1 MKQLPSAFRAM
12 PTTAAAAVLALS
24 AGLCAVAPA
33 NAETSEPTPTCGLI
47 CLPGLSDPDP
57 KDPRT
62 PRPKPSPEE
71 PSTPPAPAP
80 PAPPRPA
87 ETAAAPVPT
96 LAPEPGESAVD
107 GTPGAAGATATGTTL
122 STAGPSTESNWNKP
136 ITKSTKP
143 TQAAAIS
150 GADGPGFG
158 DPGLLTILVGVLLVG
173 LGGLAFAWWGR
184 NRASA
189 H

>member
-1 MKQLPSAFRAM
+1 MKQKPSALRVVSA
-12 PTTAAAAVLALS
+12 TAAASVLALS
-24 AGLCAVAPA
+24 IGLWVVAPA

-47 CLPGLSDPDP
+47 CLPGLSEPDP

-62 PRPKPSPEE
+62 PRPKPTSEE
-71 PSTPPAPAP
+71 PTAPPAPAP
-80 PAPPRPA
+80 PAPPPA
-87 ETAAAPVPT
+87 EPAPAPVPT
-96 LAPEPGESAVD
+96 MAPEMSELAGQASSEAATSAQSA
-107 GTPGAAGATATGTTL
+107 TP
-122 STAGPSTESNWNKP
+122 STALPSTESNWNKP

-143 TQAAAIS
+143 TQAAAVS
-150 GADGPGFG
+150 NGDGPGFG